1 MLSVIL
7 EAGEEKLWG
16 DVGRL
21 SCSRGSDEV
30 NERMDDGGPS
40 EGETLPLFKSAL
52 VSELSTL
59 PVDTRKDG

>member
-16 DVGRL
+16 EVGRL
-21 SCSRGSDEV
+21 SCSRASDEV
-30 NERMDDGGPS
+30 NERMEDGERPS

-52 VSELSTL
+52 VSE
-59 PVDTRKDG
+59 